1 MYYDFAHQTKWR
13 PNVHP
18 KPLSAVLHLG
28 TRLLSKRN
36 TLHQPSPISL
46 AHLTPNNKQTNTEK
60 VGAHRRRLSVVG
72 EVKRTTVSDRRDV
85 GGGVHA
91 SGGERGG
98 VPLLAVPYPRQSGL
112 GA

>member
-1 MYYDFAHQTKWR
+1 
-13 PNVHP
+13 
-18 KPLSAVLHLG
+18 
-28 TRLLSKRN
+28 
-36 TLHQPSPISL
+36 
-46 AHLTPNNKQTNTEK
+46 
-60 VGAHRRRLSVVG
+60 
-72 EVKRTTVSDRRDV
+72 VKRTTVSDRRDV